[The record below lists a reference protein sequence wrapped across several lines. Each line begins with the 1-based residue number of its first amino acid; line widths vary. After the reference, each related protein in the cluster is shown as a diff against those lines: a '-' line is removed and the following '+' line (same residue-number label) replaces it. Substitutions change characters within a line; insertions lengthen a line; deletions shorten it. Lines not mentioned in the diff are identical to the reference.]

1 MGKSLWYRLESQ
13 TSTKGGARL
22 RQRGS
27 LCGTGWKGWT
37 FQPVP
42 KAA

>member
-1 MGKSLWYRLESQ
+1 MGETYWYQLENQ
-13 TSTKGGARL
+13 TGTKGATRL

-27 LCGTGWKGWT
+27 LYGTGWT

-42 KAA
+42 KVA